1 MILQEGTSI
10 DKVTNNA
17 HRAKAD
23 RKSIK
28 NITKEYVIS
37 FFSSLSVSFQ
47 LSLLAEHNRE
57 SIGKAKMKFERLQP
71 PESQNNIY
79 KVGFGAER

>member
-1 MILQEGTSI
+1 MDQTQVSEEGLLGGWYWCIWVGHDKTGSTDVRKTTSGIQLILQEGTSI

-37 FFSSLSVSFQ
+37 FFSSLSVSF
-47 LSLLAEHNRE
+47 
-57 SIGKAKMKFERLQP
+57 
-71 PESQNNIY
+71 
-79 KVGFGAER
+79 